1 MTTSFVFSALCM
13 AAIAGAMPSKRWD
26 NGGAPTEVEILN
38 FALTLEHLENAF
50 YTQGLQKYSQQDFI
64 DEGLP
69 NTARGWWEQIAQHE
83 CTHVEFLTD
92 ILGEQA
98 VKPCEYKL
106 CYLWFIWMRFFAH
119 AIAFSPDTDP
129 KSFAAVSFML
139 ETVGVSAYSG
149 AAHLLQNSDSITASA
164 AILAVEAR
172 QSAWINSAVLGANP
186 WNTAFDSPLD
196 LNQVYTL
203 ASGVIVSCPADNM
216 KLPVKAFPALTFPA
230 GAKPGDT
237 VQISYNATAS
247 ESGSLF
253 VAFIGGLQ
261 ATIVP
266 LDSDKK
272 VTIPTELRGVVF
284 AIVVSDANKVDD
296 SVTVAGPAFLPFQ
309 FDFNNQT
316 QASG

>member
-98 VKPCEYKL
+98 VKPCEYK
-106 CYLWFIWMRFFAH
+106 F
-119 AIAFSPDTDP
+119 PDTDP

-309 FDFNNQT
+309 FDSNNQT